1 MKVSIK
7 QCKYLEGKI
16 KISGS
21 KNSVLPIMAIS
32 LLTRK
37 KMKLTN
43 VPLIS
48 DVYNMIHLLKYLG
61 VGVKL
66 DYNNNTITLKRKR
79 VRSNLLCQ
87 EATKLRASYYL
98 YPGMIHHN
106 KKSIVT
112 FPGGCNF
119 SKRPINY
126 HLDIFKK
133 TGVIVNTKEN
143 LTFLKKKLKRAI
155 FDFPTPSVGAT
166 INALLHSV
174 LIKGITVIKNQ
185 PIEPE
190 VQDVINCLNQMGA
203 DIKTNNKD
211 IIIKGVKKLKKV
223 TYQIMPD
230 RIELGSFLLLASII
244 PSNIILAN
252 VLEESVTYLD
262 SYLKKLGIHYIYN
275 NNQIM
280 LKTTGKINNIN
291 IQIKPYPA
299 FPTDL
304 QPILSAVLLSC
315 DQQSIIVDEVY
326 QKRISHLNEI
336 KKMDGN
342 IEYDKGR
349 IIINPSCLRGSNVV
363 AHDLRCGF
371 GLIIC
376 GCLAK
381 GTTYIDNFEIVNRG
395 YENVIA
401 KLKALGVQI
410 NEV

>member
-1 MKVSIK
+1 MS
-7 QCKYLEGKI
+7 
-16 KISGS
+16 
-21 KNSVLPIMAIS
+21 
-32 LLTRK
+32 
-37 KMKLTN
+37 
-43 VPLIS
+43 
-48 DVYNMIHLLKYLG
+48 
-61 VGVKL
+61 
-66 DYNNNTITLKRKR
+66 
-79 VRSNLLCQ
+79 
-87 EATKLRASYYL
+87 
-98 YPGMIHHN
+98 
-106 KKSIVT
+106 
-112 FPGGCNF
+112 
-119 SKRPINY
+119 
-126 HLDIFKK
+126 
-133 TGVIVNTKEN
+133 
-143 LTFLKKKLKRAI
+143 
-155 FDFPTPSVGAT
+155 
-166 INALLHSV
+166 
-174 LIKGITVIKNQ
+174 
-185 PIEPE
+185 
-190 VQDVINCLNQMGA
+190 
-203 DIKTNNKD
+203 
-211 IIIKGVKKLKKV
+211 
-223 TYQIMPD
+223 D

-244 PSNIILAN
+244 PSNIILTN

-363 AHDLRCGF
+363 APDLRCGF